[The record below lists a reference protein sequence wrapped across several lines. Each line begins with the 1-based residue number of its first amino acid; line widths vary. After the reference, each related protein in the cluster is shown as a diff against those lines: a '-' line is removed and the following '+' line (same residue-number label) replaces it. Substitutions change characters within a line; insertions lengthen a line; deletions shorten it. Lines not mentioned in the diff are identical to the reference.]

1 MNNFLLPNLPIH
13 QFESAEREGDYY
25 LKQLTMERM
34 LKYFFLAGN
43 VQYACFLT
51 QYLLEMRH
59 LPADAKRHRVSGAF
73 VCRHQEGYWNA
84 VSGDQFGEQT
94 AIRMGKGALKGMT
107 LSPELVCEWID
118 AFQITVHVT
127 DQVDCIYSANAP
139 CQFAQKQHKE
149 EQRHR
154 RVLDADDRALVDKE
168 VAKHPHPLED
178 KRRQSPV

>member
-1 MNNFLLPNLPIH
+1 
-13 QFESAEREGDYY
+13 
-25 LKQLTMERM
+25 M
-34 LKYFFLAGN
+34 LKYFFLAGH
-43 VQYACFLT
+43 VQYARDLT

-59 LPADAKRHRVSGAF
+59 LPADAKRDLVSVAF
-73 VCRHQEGYWNA
+73 VCRHHEGYWNA
-84 VSGDQFGEQT
+84 VSGDQFGEQA
-94 AIRMGKGALKGMT
+94 AIRMAKGALKGMT

-118 AFQITVHVT
+118 AFPITVHVT

-149 EQRHR
+149 EH
-154 RVLDADDRALVDKE
+154 VLDADDRALVDKE

>member
-1 MNNFLLPNLPIH
+1 M
-13 QFESAEREGDYY
+13 
-25 LKQLTMERM
+25 
-34 LKYFFLAGN
+34 
-43 VQYACFLT
+43 
-51 QYLLEMRH
+51 
-59 LPADAKRHRVSGAF
+59 SGAF
-73 VCRHQEGYWNA
+73 VCRHHEGYWNA

-94 AIRMGKGALKGMT
+94 AIMMGKGALEGMT

-118 AFQITVHVT
+118 AFPITVHVT
-127 DQVDCIYSANAP
+127 NQVDCIYSAYAP

-178 KRRQSPV
+178 KRSHL